1 MQLGDEHS
9 AASALLRSAKCYAW
23 IHEEGNNALFFC
35 PNSTTRVVGLC
46 VLTRSRPSVD
56 TRADEGAIAA
66 TKLALDKALA
76 LFVKRNDLEMA
87 AVSCEELAELHVE
100 QRELQTALDFF
111 EKAADYYGSNLCSRS
126 CRFEAGRLRFL
137 LDNKETYLQS
147 SDPD

>member
-1 MQLGDEHS
+1 MNTARHLRFSVPLNATLGS
-9 AASALLRSAKCYAW
+9 MRKVTTP
-23 IHEEGNNALFFC
+23 FFC
-35 PNSTTRVVGLC
+35 PNSTTRAVALC

-100 QRELQTALDFF
+100 QREL
-111 EKAADYYGSNLCSRS
+111 
-126 CRFEAGRLRFL
+126 
-137 LDNKETYLQS
+137 
-147 SDPD
+147 